1 MSMNEIGGKLLENI
15 NKEPV
20 FYKAQNNDKPIW
32 ILAAKHNQPIQKRYV
47 KNIDSTRC
55 V

>member
-1 MSMNEIGGKLLENI
+1 MSMNEIDGKLLENI

-20 FYKAQNNDKPIW
+20 FFKAQNNDKPIW
-32 ILAAKHNQPIQKRYV
+32 ILAAAHNRPLQKRYV

>member
-15 NKEPV
+15 NKEPI
-20 FYKAQNNDKPIW
+20 FYRAQNNDKPIW
-32 ILAAKHNQPIQKRYV
+32 ELAAKHNQPLQKRYV